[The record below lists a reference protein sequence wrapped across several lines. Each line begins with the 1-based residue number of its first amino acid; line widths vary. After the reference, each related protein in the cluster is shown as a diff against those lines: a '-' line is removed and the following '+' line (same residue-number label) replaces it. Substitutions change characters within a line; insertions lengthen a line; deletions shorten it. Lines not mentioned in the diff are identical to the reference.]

1 MESVSLRQRILEAT
15 RACNLLFNNSM
26 KGVCLRGRE
35 KEREEMNF
43 QTGVSTCIRII
54 QGLVRDAGLHH
65 PQKRTYS
72 CDEAG
77 NRTAR

>member
-15 RACNLLFNNSM
+15 RACDPLLNNPT
-26 KGVCLRGRE
+26 KGVCLRRRG

-43 QTGVSTCIRII
+43 QSGVSTCIRII

-65 PQKRTYS
+65 PQKGTHS
-72 CDEAG
+72 CDEAEG
-77 NRTAR
+77 RTAR